1 MEGNF
6 LGKAYQDQAAQWGFY
21 MIFVMERMNPSFSK
35 DNTIELSCSF
45 HHWSFLGV
53 RHVPQHVTVARFW
66 DPFKR
71 LLFWRVICLETS
83 TDKTN
88 FTTILLRFHK
98 RKSPRFWVKLRFVFW
113 WRTAGQQ
120 QVVLAS
126 YFYDRMLGVLKG
138 RIFWNLGV
146 DLDPKK
152 TWMSTWMEPFHVDPK
167 NQRYFSC
174 SIPFLG
180 CFFCWL
186 CWHEYL
192 PFSVCTISI

>member
-6 LGKAYQDQAAQWGFY
+6 LGKTYQDQAAQWGFY

-35 DNTIELSCSF
+35 DNTIELSWSF

-71 LLFWRVICLETS
+71 FLFWRGICLETS

-88 FTTILLRFHK
+88 FTTISLRFHK
-98 RKSPRFWVKLRFVFW
+98 RKSPRFWVKLRFVFSW
-113 WRTAGQQ
+113 CTAGQQ

-138 RIFWNLGV
+138 RISGIWVLILILKKHECRHGWNL
-146 DLDPKK
+146 LMLILK
-152 TWMSTWMEPFHVDPK
+152 TKDTFHV
-167 NQRYFSC
+167 QYLFW
-174 SIPFLG
+174 G
-180 CFFCWL
+180 VFFCWL
-186 CWHEYL
+186 CWH
-192 PFSVCTISI
+192 